1 MNLLNKVIEWD
12 SLAEKAIHG
21 SRVLLEEGIAVLEAD
36 DEELLPIMQASFRV
50 RHHFYEK
57 SKAQHDH
64 QCQKWPMPGGLR
76 LLLTIYRIHGACEQ
90 VQYVGQG
97 ITVGWS

>member
-1 MNLLNKVIEWD
+1 MNLLNEVIDWG

-21 SRVLLEEGIAVLEAD
+21 SRVSLEEGIAVLEAD
-36 DEELLPIMQASFRV
+36 DEELLPIMQAAFRV

-64 QCQKWPMPGGLR
+64 ERQKYFVPRGLR

-90 VQYVGQG
+90 V
-97 ITVGWS
+97 

>member
-1 MNLLNKVIEWD
+1 MNLLNEVIDWGL
-12 SLAEKAIHG
+12 LAEKAIQG
-21 SRVLLEEGIAVLEAD
+21 SRISLEEGMEVLEAD
-36 DEELLPIMQASFRV
+36 DEELLPIMQAAFQV

-64 QCQKWPMPGGLR
+64 QCQKWPVPGGLR

-90 VQYVGQG
+90 VQYAGQG